1 MNESSRV
8 SVLALGSRIP
18 SPWGLLFFLKIVIE
32 DLWKSLSR
40 SQNEI
45 LLSQFCS
52 NLPLRYTLLNFRI
65 SESKNFMYMSIF

>member
-18 SPWGLLFFLKIVIE
+18 SPWGLLFFFKKIVIE

-40 SQNEI
+40 SQKDPPESV
-45 LLSQFCS
+45 LLQLTS
-52 NLPLRYTLLNFRI
+52 
-65 SESKNFMYMSIF
+65 